1 MYLRTIKTTTTK
13 IIIQPTMTS
22 TTETTVTTTVSSTV
36 YTNIPPGLDH
46 CFTDGYWCSQSDYEN
61 QINIEKVK
69 GWKI

>member
-1 MYLRTIKTTTTK
+1 
-13 IIIQPTMTS
+13 MTS
-22 TTETTVTTTVSSTV
+22 TTKTTVMTTLTSNL

-46 CFTDGYWCSQSDYEN
+46 CFTDGYWCSQLDYEN